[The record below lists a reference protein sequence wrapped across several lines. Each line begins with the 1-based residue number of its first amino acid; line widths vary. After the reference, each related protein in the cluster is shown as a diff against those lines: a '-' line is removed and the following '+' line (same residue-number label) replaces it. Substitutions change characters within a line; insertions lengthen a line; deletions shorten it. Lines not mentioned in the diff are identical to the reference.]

1 MCLREKVIPA
11 DHVQEVMAV
20 SSGNH
25 LILTTRALMFDS
37 VIRQT
42 NFISFPILER
52 LCTFAGLLQMMQ
64 KDVRKH
70 QKAHSASG

>member
-11 DHVQEVMAV
+11 DHVQEVMVV

-25 LILTTRALMFDS
+25 LVLTTSALMFDS

-42 NFISFPILER
+42 NFISFPFLER